1 MYTQTQTK
9 TKDKEVQ
16 KVMTKPYRKR
26 SNRLDFYLSDDEY
39 RVLLDSVGESGLSV
53 SEHCRQ
59 LIKNGIVT
67 AAPPADFRRLIWELK
82 RIGTNLDQVLF
93 KLNSIGE
100 YDHDDLKN
108 CIDEIHGVVS
118 MLHQTFDKSGGK

>member
-1 MYTQTQTK
+1 
-9 TKDKEVQ
+9 
-16 KVMTKPYRKR
+16 MTKPCRKR
-26 SNRLDFYLSDDEY
+26 CNRLDFYLSDDEY
-39 RVLLDSVGESGLSV
+39 RVLLDSVGKSGLSV

-82 RIGTNLDQVLF
+82 RIGSNLDQVLF

-100 YDHDDLKN
+100 YDQDDLKN
-108 CIDEIHGVVS
+108 CINEINSTVN
-118 MLHQTFDKSGGK
+118 MLYQTFNQSGGK